1 MNMKKR
7 FLSSLI
13 LLIIFSTSC
22 NKEPATL
29 PYATYETQIMVAG
42 APNMRDLGG
51 FYGENGKRV
60 LYHKLFRCGDLSK
73 LTTSDLDTLSALGI
87 NQVIDL
93 RKSAEIASAPDI
105 LPQTGVTS
113 TNLPLFAS
121 VNGGLSDAQIIAG
134 VLQGTISVD
143 AINQHMI
150 SLYNTIDSLKI
161 ANWTKALAILQTTG
175 NTTLFHC
182 KSGKDR
188 TGMTAALI
196 LFSVGVSQ
204 NDIVGDFMAS
214 NIYLSKTIAEELS
227 ALDSIYGAGSSDK
240 LKPLFGVQ
248 DFYIYAFFN
257 AVNAKY
263 GSMDNFLSSLGVY
276 KTKMRALYLEK

>member
-1 MNMKKR
+1 MKKQ
-7 FLSSLI
+7 FVLPLI

-22 NKEPATL
+22 NKESDTQ

-51 FYGENGKRV
+51 FYDTNGKRV
-60 LYHKLFRCGDLSK
+60 LYHKLFRSGDLSK
-73 LTTSDLDTLSALGI
+73 LTTSDLDTLSVLGI

-93 RKSAEIASAPDI
+93 RTSAEITSAPNI
-105 LPQTGVTS
+105 VPSTGLTS

-121 VNGGLSDAQIIAG
+121 DNGGSSDAQIIG
-134 VLQGTISVD
+134 GILQGTLSAD
-143 AINQHMI
+143 SLMI
-150 SLYNTIDSLKI
+150 SMYNTIDSLKL
-161 ANWTKALAILQTTG
+161 ANWTKAFAILQTTG

-182 KSGKDR
+182 KNGKDR

-196 LFSVGVSQ
+196 LSSLGVSQ
-204 NDIVGDFMAS
+204 DDIVGDFMAS
-214 NIYLSKTIAEELS
+214 NLYLSKTIAAQVS
-227 ALDSIYGAGSSDK
+227 AMNSAYGAGAGNK
-240 LKPLFGVQ
+240 LISLFGVE
-248 DFYIYAFFN
+248 DSYIYAFFN

-263 GSMDNFLSSLGVY
+263 GSMDNFLTSLGVN

>member
-1 MNMKKR
+1 MRKL
-7 FLSSLI
+7 FVLTLI
-13 LLIIFSTSC
+13 LLIIICTSC
-22 NKEPATL
+22 KKEPSSE

-51 FYGENGKRV
+51 FYGANGKRV
-60 LYHKLFRCGDLSK
+60 LYHKLFRSGDLSK

-93 RKSAEIASAPDI
+93 RKSSEITSAPDKV
-105 LPQTGVTS
+105 PFTGLTS

-121 VNGGLSDAQIIAG
+121 VNGSLSDEQIIG
-134 VLQGTISVD
+134 GIIQGTITADS
-143 AINQHMI
+143 INQYMI

-161 ANWTKALAILQTTG
+161 ANWTRAFAIFQTAG

-196 LFSVGVSQ
+196 LFSLGVSQ
-204 NDIVGDFMAS
+204 DDIVGDFMAS

-227 ALDSIYGAGSSDK
+227 ALESAYGEGTGNK

-257 AVNAKY
+257 AVSAKY
-263 GSMDNFLSSLGVY
+263 GSMDNFLTSLGVD